1 MVTVKL
7 ILKQAWP
14 LKPCDFYFL
23 FTSNS
28 IWHILMYPSISKSYL
43 VNSFYSFVSCSTKL
57 NCQTRLTSILRLGGS
72 SGEVVSCRLELDPT
86 TKFTQVIL

>member
-1 MVTVKL
+1 
-7 ILKQAWP
+7 
-14 LKPCDFYFL
+14 
-23 FTSNS
+23 
-28 IWHILMYPSISKSYL
+28 MYPSINELYL

-57 NCQTRLTSILRLGGS
+57 NCHTRLTSILRLGGS